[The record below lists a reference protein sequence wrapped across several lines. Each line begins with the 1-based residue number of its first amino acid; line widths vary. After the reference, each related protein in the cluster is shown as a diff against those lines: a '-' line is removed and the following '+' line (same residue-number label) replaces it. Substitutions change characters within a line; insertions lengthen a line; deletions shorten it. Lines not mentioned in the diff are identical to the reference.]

1 MNGLNEIK
9 GMVDKIKNL
18 NETVCFEEDF
28 ENKEELP
35 VENEP
40 VPAEEETADKFTEF
54 EETENSVAK
63 IRKIALEGMIKLC
76 ETPDNDEYQTLKK
89 IFQFCDKTT
98 EQKNVVAEPEK

>member
-9 GMVDKIKNL
+9 GMVNKIKKL
-18 NETVCFEEDF
+18 DETVCFEEDF
-28 ENKEELP
+28 GNNEELP
-35 VENEP
+35 VEDEP
-40 VPAEEETADKFTEF
+40 VHAEEDTVEKFDEF
-54 EETENSVAK
+54 EETENAVAK

-76 ETPDNDEYQTLKK
+76 ETPENEEYQTLKK